1 MFNFLVNNKVVI
13 FSQFNKEI
21 NKYDYSVLIIDKLID
36 NDVVGCSQTRNK
48 SIQNHSYFNPRDA
61 DMEFQRVI
69 NFFNNNNWS
78 INYIGNRNQG

>member
-1 MFNFLVNNKVVI
+1 MFDFLSTGEVAIFTKINDNN
-13 FSQFNKEI
+13 E
-21 NKYDYSVLIIDKLID
+21 YDYSVLVIDKLTD